1 MKKGFLLLMMCA
13 LPLLGFAQSDDFG
26 TILSVEADK
35 KITKPLHVGFEA
47 EMRTR
52 DHVKAVDR
60 WSGGVS
66 ISYKLLSDFA
76 GFSLNG
82 LFEIN
87 RLTHIC
93 QTEFRFITYCG
104 SV

>member
-1 MKKGFLLLMMCA
+1 MVMCA

-35 KITKPLHVGFEA
+35 KITKPLHVGIEA

-52 DHVKAVDR
+52 DDVKTIDR

-66 ISYKLLSDFA
+66 
-76 GFSLNG
+76 
-82 LFEIN
+82 
-87 RLTHIC
+87 
-93 QTEFRFITYCG
+93 
-104 SV
+104 V